1 MNVGPMR
8 ERGFTLVEL
17 MVGMAVM
24 AVLVSVTVP
33 SLSGIFNR
41 MRLTGVANELAAD
54 LQYARTEA
62 VRRRAGVV
70 LQPTSEGYRISSGTL
85 ELKEVT
91 FASGLAFADSA
102 TVNFDQ
108 LRATSTPATL
118 DLRNAAGTMRVRVNA
133 MGRVALCAPSSQL
146 PGYAAC

>member
-1 MNVGPMR
+1 MHTRPVR
-8 ERGFTLVEL
+8 ERGFTLTEL
-17 MVGMAVM
+17 MIGLAVL
-24 AVLVSVTVP
+24 ALLVSVTVP

-70 LQPTSEGYRISSGTL
+70 LQPTANGYRINSGAL
-85 ELKEVT
+85 ELKSVT
-91 FASGLAFADSA
+91 FASGLTFIDSA

-118 DLRNAAGTMRVRVNA
+118 DLRNVAGTMRVRVNA
-133 MGRVALCAPSSQL
+133 MGRVAMCAPGGDL
-146 PGYAAC
+146 PGYTAC